1 LLVVTLL
8 AVARLLSVAR
18 SLVVFARRLVVVLRL
33 VVARQASSPG
43 AKPAIAAS
51 PGAVAPGW
59 LAWLIA
65 LLVRAAGFVGLLR

>member
-1 LLVVTLL
+1 LLAVTLL
-8 AVARLLSVAR
+8 AVAR

-51 PGAVAPGW
+51 HGAVAAGW

-65 LLVRAAGFVGLLR
+65 LLVRAAGFIGLLR